1 MADLMHNLL
10 TTVNGYFDL
19 VCENKSLILKLN
31 ISFIQTDVTKTLMLQ
46 IYRITKSIVHST
58 QIFIIFAAYT

>member
-1 MADLMHNLL
+1 MADLMDNLL

>member
-1 MADLMHNLL
+1 MADLMDNLL

-58 QIFIIFAAYT
+58 QIFIIFAA